1 MDHPVRI
8 ALVDQLFLKIVPLL
22 SVLSVFNICPTP
34 VDALPTT
41 LVLTLLFSYAVTTI
55 YEAENGGSSQIVRAM
70 AGLLLTVWISFVCAI
85 FCAFGPNQPSMVVQ
99 ISIMGLSITMI
110 YKTQRLLVSRIG
122 WRQLVIAVILDVML
136 LLFLLTRLDL

>member
-8 ALVDQLFLKIVPLL
+8 AIVDQLFLRLVPWLC
-22 SVLSVFNICPTP
+22 VLSVFKICPTA

-41 LVLTLLFSYAVTTI
+41 LLLSLLFSYAVTTI
-55 YEAENGGSSQIVRAM
+55 YEAENGRSSRVVRAM
-70 AGLLLTVWISFVCAI
+70 TGLLLTVWVSFVCAS
-85 FCAFGPNQPSMVVQ
+85 FCVFGQNQPSMLVQ

-110 YKTQRLLVSRIG
+110 YKTQRLLVSGIG
-122 WRQLVIAVILDVML
+122 WCQLVVAIILDVIL

>member
-8 ALVDQLFLKIVPLL
+8 AIVDQLFLRIVPLL
-22 SVLSVFNICPTP
+22 SVLSVFNIYPTT

-55 YEAENGGSSQIVRAM
+55 YEDENGGSSQIVRAM

-85 FCAFGPNQPSMVVQ
+85 FCAFGRNLPSMVVR
-99 ISIMGLSITMI
+99 ISIMGLSIALI

-122 WRQLVIAVILDVML
+122 WRQFVIAVILDVML